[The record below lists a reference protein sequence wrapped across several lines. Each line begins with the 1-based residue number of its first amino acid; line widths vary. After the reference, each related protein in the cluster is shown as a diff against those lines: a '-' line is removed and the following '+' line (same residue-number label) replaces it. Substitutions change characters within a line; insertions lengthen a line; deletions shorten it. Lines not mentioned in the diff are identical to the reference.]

1 MKKMIYLAVISVLSL
16 LCMTGCYY
24 NSSIGTNE
32 VGLQMDDG
40 VSINQV
46 VGPGRYTNLGWY
58 ANITSIDTS
67 SHSLVW
73 EDSDV
78 WTSDKQVVSFSASVT
93 YARKSDEQSVRKM
106 WKEYNAAAR
115 DDQQLDQLVRSRIP
129 RIVKQIS
136 TQMTLD
142 EMLGIAQS
150 DKNRTTLQSD
160 IEILLTSELGNC
172 GVELIDFGVNNI
184 GVDPVYQSKMQE
196 KSTAA
201 IEIELAEQKAKQLE
215 KQMEQEKAQT
225 DIDLEIAR
233 RANLVA
239 EENAK
244 VFEQSKEAYE
254 LKRLELLKD
263 ILGDSDKVYF
273 IPEGTDITLFLG
285 NEVAGTPVPIP

>member
-1 MKKMIYLAVISVLSL
+1 MKKFFCLAVLLVLTL
-16 LCMTGCYY
+16 FFTTGCYFQR
-24 NSSIGTNE
+24 SIGTNE

-40 VSINQV
+40 VTVDRV
-46 VGPGRYTNLGWY
+46 VGSGRYTNLGWY
-58 ANITSIDTS
+58 AGLTSIDTS
-67 SHSLVW
+67 SHSLTW

-93 YARKSDEQSVRKM
+93 YARKSDEESVRKM

-115 DDQQLDQLVRSRIP
+115 KDEQLDQLVQSRIP
-129 RIVKQIS
+129 RIVKQVS

-142 EMLGIAQS
+142 EMLGIADS
-150 DKNRTTLQSD
+150 DKNRTTMQSD
-160 IEILLTSELGNC
+160 IEGLLSAELDNC

-201 IEIELAEQKAKQLE
+201 IEIELAEQKARQLE
-215 KQMEQEKAQT
+215 KQLEQEQAQT
-225 DIDLEIAR
+225 KIDLEIAR

-244 VFEQSKEAYE
+244 VYKESAEAYE

-263 ILGDSDKVYF
+263 MLGESDKVYF

-285 NEVAGTPVPIP
+285 NEASGSPLPIQ

>member
-1 MKKMIYLAVISVLSL
+1 
-16 LCMTGCYY
+16 
-24 NSSIGTNE
+24 
-32 VGLQMDDG
+32 MDDG
-40 VSINQV
+40 VTINRV
-46 VGPGRYTNLGWY
+46 VGSGRYTDLGWY
-58 ANITSIDTS
+58 ADLTSIDTS
-67 SHSLVW
+67 SHSLTW

-78 WTSDKQVVSFSASVT
+78 WTFDKQVVSFSANVT
-93 YARKSDEQSVRKM
+93 YARKGDEESVRKM

-115 DDQQLDQLVRSRIP
+115 EDEQLEQLVRSRIP
-129 RIVKQIS
+129 RIVKQVS

-142 EMLGIAQS
+142 EMLGIADS
-150 DKNRTTLQSD
+150 EKNRATMQSD
-160 IEILLTSELGNC
+160 IESLLSAELGNC

-215 KQMEQEKAQT
+215 KQLEQEQAQT
-225 DIDLEIAR
+225 NIDLEIAR

-244 VFEQSKEAYE
+244 VFEESAEAYE
-254 LKRLELLKD
+254 LKRLELLKGV
-263 ILGDSDKVYF
+263 LGESDKVYF

-285 NEVAGTPVPIP
+285 NESGSPVPVQ